1 MSADSAVAAKDMSV
15 MRLQSVR
22 AEERLGTRWG
32 DEVQSNVRRVDLRR
46 VSQEPLAQN
55 VLHYSS
61 KDYRGRSV
69 NSISLAAGRV
79 ELSVR
84 DDGRRELPIFRDNG
98 RYYLRGTDGQAYR
111 LIYRNNSSQ
120 TFEIV
125 ASVDGL
131 DVLSGKPGS
140 RYNSGYVLRPHS
152 TLEIEGFRKSDS
164 AVASFIFSS
173 PGDSYAAHSDNG
185 SVRNTR
191 AVRATIPKPFRQT
204 TDMPNRLHANFV
216 NHQKAACTPNLR
228 SAGCFFAVDAPHHT
242 SRASALLRMLAEEI
256 GQRPHIFCV
265 AVQAQ
270 VRAAF
275 QQHQPFGFAGQ
286 RVQDLRMFR
295 RNDLVSRAVQKQD
308 GDGRDLGDIALGGV
322 GIA

>member
-1 MSADSAVAAKDMSV
+1 M
-15 MRLQSVR
+15 
-22 AEERLGTRWG
+22 
-32 DEVQSNVRRVDLRR
+32 RRVHLRR

-84 DDGRRELPIFRDNG
+84 GDGRRELPIFRDNG
-98 RYYLRGTDGQAYR
+98 SYYLRSINGQAYR

-140 RYNSGYVLRPHS
+140 RYNSGYVLRPYS

-173 PGDSYAAHSDNG
+173 PGDSYAVHSDNG
-185 SVRNTR
+185 SVRNTGVIGT
-191 AVRATIPKPFRQT
+191 AVFELYDPARRSGDNPEAFPADNGYAKP
-204 TDMPNRLHANFV
+204 P
-216 NHQKAACTPNLR
+216 
-228 SAGCFFAVDAPHHT
+228 
-242 SRASALLRMLAEEI
+242 SR
-256 GQRPHIFCV
+256 
-265 AVQAQ
+265 
-270 VRAAF
+270 
-275 QQHQPFGFAGQ
+275 
-286 RVQDLRMFR
+286 
-295 RNDLVSRAVQKQD
+295 
-308 GDGRDLGDIALGGV
+308 
-322 GIA
+322 